1 MLVIRRRAGESLLVG
16 DNVEIEILEISG
28 GQVKLGIRAP
38 REVSILRKEVYL
50 TREQNRAAVE
60 SARSPR
66 VRRWIDQLAATTNTL
81 KMAPSILPDSPGGQL
96 GGAHGDKVRE
106 AGES

>member
-1 MLVIRRRAGESLLVG
+1 MLVIRRRSGESLLVG
-16 DNVEIEILEISG
+16 DTVEVEILEVSG

-38 REVSILRKEVYL
+38 RDVSILRKEVYL

-66 VRRWIDQLAATTNTL
+66 VQRWIDQLSAATA
-81 KMAPSILPDSPGGQL
+81 KSAGAVVPPSEPAADAPP
-96 GGAHGDKVRE
+96 ATR
-106 AGES
+106 